1 MINNKQQP
9 PHGFCE
15 TPEQKCTMNY
25 CDENG
30 CQNRKRILAEP
41 TDMTNNKQQTVVQL
55 IIQALDIECKSRGMN
70 VNWDMYL
77 ETEKQMT
84 IKLYADYENY
94 LEETFKNQCGG
105 QAVVLSFGAFYDQTY
120 GGEQ

>member
-1 MINNKQQP
+1 MS
-9 PHGFCE
+9 
-15 TPEQKCTMNY
+15 
-25 CDENG
+25 
-30 CQNRKRILAEP
+30 
-41 TDMTNNKQQTVVQL
+41 NNKQQTAVQL

-94 LEETFKNQCGG
+94 LEETFKNQNGG
-105 QAVVLSFGAFYDQTY
+105 QAVILSFGAFYDQTY
-120 GGEQ
+120 GEDDSIKINNGGHQI